1 MKLCIE
7 GDIYFIPKFHIL
19 ETETVKLSI
28 ETGLNFARR
37 SFFPRQLLICLG
49 GRTGRPRASSDVH
62 VHTGDHARPNQ
73 TDRKPGG
80 SGTPMHC
87 CCKLVWTA
95 TPAGR
100 TAGRDMPAG
109 HLPAG
114 ARRVLKAAHVIHSSA
129 LGACAELVGR
139 LARPL
144 ADLPPRA
151 PAGGARRDKSRGVE

>member
-1 MKLCIE
+1 LA
-7 GDIYFIPKFHIL
+7 IL
-19 ETETVKLSI
+19 LPPSAIDMPRRADRTA
-28 ETGLNFARR
+28 ARVV
-37 SFFPRQLLICLG
+37 
-49 GRTGRPRASSDVH
+49 GRTYRGPRATKPNRSKARWIWNADALLLQAGLDSD
-62 VHTGDHARPNQ
+62 
-73 TDRKPGG
+73 
-80 SGTPMHC
+80 
-87 CCKLVWTA
+87 
-95 TPAGR
+95 PAGR